1 MAAFLRRH
9 LERLRSLQ
17 PRAPG
22 LIEIAGLAA
31 VLAGVYQ
38 VYEPAAFMV
47 GGIGAVLWAN
57 DRPRGE
63 K

>member
-1 MAAFLRRH
+1 MFLRRYG
-9 LERLRSLQ
+9 ERLRSLR

-31 VLAGVYQ
+31 VLVGVYQ
-38 VYEPAAFMV
+38 VYEPAAFVV
-47 GGIGAVLWAN
+47 GGLGAVLWVQG
-57 DRPRGE
+57 RSL